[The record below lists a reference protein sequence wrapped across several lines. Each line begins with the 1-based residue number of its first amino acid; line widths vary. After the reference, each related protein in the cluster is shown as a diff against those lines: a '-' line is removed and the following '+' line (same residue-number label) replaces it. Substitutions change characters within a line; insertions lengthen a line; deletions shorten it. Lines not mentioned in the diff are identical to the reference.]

1 MPKGKRLAALLLS
14 AAILFTLTA
23 CQSRQPQQEPESANQ
38 TPVGESPVAMKTV
51 TQDSQDGY
59 VTYTFEIP
67 EDWVTSAEGAFAV
80 SGADQSN
87 PDLERPE
94 DILIYSH
101 AVQIVNY
108 YHDSLTPSQEEQKA
122 YQSLFAGD
130 PQPYREML
138 ETMFAIDNEISQEY
152 LGVTLQ
158 MTDFSCS
165 YYQGRNGT
173 LILVRDTVAY
183 GTVSSTEVRCFRE
196 DIPQYMVVGMDNDQL
211 ELSSGEIALYVMDSL
226 QVEEHFTVDNG
237 IIHKEGE

>member
-1 MPKGKRLAALLLS
+1 MSKWKKSVSLLLVV
-14 AAILFTLTA
+14 LLLTFTA
-23 CQSRQPQQEPESANQ
+23 CQSLPPEEDTSDLL
-38 TPVGESPVAMKTV
+38 PVGESPVAMKTV

-138 ETMFAIDNEISQEY
+138 ETMFAMDNEISQEY

-196 DIPQYMVVGMDNDQL
+196 DIPQYVVVGMDNDQL

-226 QVEEHFTVDNG
+226 QVEEHFAVDNG

>member
-1 MPKGKRLAALLLS
+1 MSKWKKSVSLLLVV
-14 AAILFTLTA
+14 LLLTFTA
-23 CQSRQPQQEPESANQ
+23 CQSLPPEEDTSDLL
-38 TPVGESPVAMKTV
+38 PVGESPVAMKTV

-138 ETMFAIDNEISQEY
+138 ETMFAMDNEISQEY

-158 MTDFSCS
+158 MIDFSCS

>member
-1 MPKGKRLAALLLS
+1 MSKWKKSVSLLLVV
-14 AAILFTLTA
+14 LLLTFTA
-23 CQSRQPQQEPESANQ
+23 CQSLPPEEDTSDLL
-38 TPVGESPVAMKTV
+38 PVGESPVAMKTV

-108 YHDSLTPSQEEQKA
+108 YHDGLTPSQEEQKA

-138 ETMFAIDNEISQEY
+138 ETMFAMDNEISQEY

>member
-1 MPKGKRLAALLLS
+1 MSKWEKSVSLLLVV
-14 AAILFTLTA
+14 LLLTFTA
-23 CQSRQPQQEPESANQ
+23 CQSQPPEEDTSDLL
-38 TPVGESPVAMKTV
+38 PVGESPVAMKTV

-59 VTYTFEIP
+59 VTYTFDIP
-67 EDWVTSAEGAFAV
+67 EDWVTSAEGAFVV

-138 ETMFAIDNEISQEY
+138 ETMFAMDNEISQE
-152 LGVTLQ
+152 
-158 MTDFSCS
+158 
-165 YYQGRNGT
+165 
-173 LILVRDTVAY
+173 
-183 GTVSSTEVRCFRE
+183 
-196 DIPQYMVVGMDNDQL
+196 
-211 ELSSGEIALYVMDSL
+211 
-226 QVEEHFTVDNG
+226 
-237 IIHKEGE
+237 

>member
-1 MPKGKRLAALLLS
+1 MSKWKKSVSLLLVV
-14 AAILFTLTA
+14 LLLTFTA
-23 CQSRQPQQEPESANQ
+23 CQSLPPEEDTSDLL
-38 TPVGESPVAMKTV
+38 PVGESPVAMKTV

-122 YQSLFAGD
+122 YQSLFAGF

-138 ETMFAIDNEISQEY
+138 ETMFAMDNEISQEY

>member
-1 MPKGKRLAALLLS
+1 MSKWKKSVSLLLVV
-14 AAILFTLTA
+14 LLLTFTA
-23 CQSRQPQQEPESANQ
+23 CQSLPPEEDTSDLL
-38 TPVGESPVAMKTV
+38 PVGESPVAMKTV

-138 ETMFAIDNEISQEY
+138 ETMFAMDNEISQEY

-173 LILVRDTVAY
+173 LILVRETVAY
-183 GTVSSTEVRCFRE
+183 GAVSSTEVRCFRE

-226 QVEEHFTVDNG
+226 QVEEHFTVDDG

>member
-1 MPKGKRLAALLLS
+1 MSKWKKSVSLLLVV
-14 AAILFTLTA
+14 LLLTFTA
-23 CQSRQPQQEPESANQ
+23 CQSLPPEEDTSDLL
-38 TPVGESPVAMKTV
+38 PVGESPVAMKTV

-67 EDWVTSAEGAFAV
+67 EDWVTSAEGAFVV

-138 ETMFAIDNEISQEY
+138 ETMFAMDNEISQEY

-226 QVEEHFTVDNG
+226 QVEEHFTVDDG

>member
-1 MPKGKRLAALLLS
+1 MSKWKKSVSLLLVV
-14 AAILFTLTA
+14 LLLTFTA
-23 CQSRQPQQEPESANQ
+23 CQSLPPEEDTSDLL
-38 TPVGESPVAMKTV
+38 PVGESPVAMKTV

-138 ETMFAIDNEISQEY
+138 ETMFAMDNEISQEY

-226 QVEEHFTVDNG
+226 QVEEHFTVDDG

>member
-1 MPKGKRLAALLLS
+1 MSKWKKSVSLLLVV
-14 AAILFTLTA
+14 LLLTFTA
-23 CQSRQPQQEPESANQ
+23 CQSLPPEEDTSDLL
-38 TPVGESPVAMKTV
+38 PVGESPVAMKTV

-138 ETMFAIDNEISQEY
+138 ETMFAMDNEISQEY

>member
-1 MPKGKRLAALLLS
+1 MSKWKKSVSLLLVV
-14 AAILFTLTA
+14 LLLTFTA
-23 CQSRQPQQEPESANQ
+23 CQSLPPEEDTSDLL
-38 TPVGESPVAMKTV
+38 PVGESPVAMKTV

-138 ETMFAIDNEISQEY
+138 ETMFAMDNEISQEY
-152 LGVTLQ
+152 LDVTLQ
-158 MTDFSCS
+158 MTDTSCR

-173 LILVRDTVAY
+173 LILVRETVAY
-183 GTVSSTEVRCFRE
+183 GAVSSTEVRCFRE

-226 QVEEHFTVDNG
+226 QVEEHFTVDDG

>member
-1 MPKGKRLAALLLS
+1 MSKWKKSVSLLL
-14 AAILFTLTA
+14 AVLLLAFTA
-23 CQSRQPQQEPESANQ
+23 CQSPPPEEDTSDLL
-38 TPVGESPVAMKTV
+38 PVGESPVAMKTV

-138 ETMFAIDNEISQEY
+138 ETMFAMDNEISQEY

-165 YYQGRNGT
+165 YYQGRNGA